1 LAGPLGTPLTAA
13 VPAPGAPALGV
24 PTALPLPMLGPLAA
38 PVVDVPPPEVPPA
51 DPPPLLCASASVP
64 VSDKAVAVANA
75 ITVVLMWYPSLRE
88 GTTTRD
94 NLSFQKTV
102 VSNEA
107 ELSLRPRRLR
117 EYIGQQKIK
126 DNLAPVGQAWVA
138 FREAREAVL
147 KVGADVLKAK

>member
-1 LAGPLGTPLTAA
+1 
-13 VPAPGAPALGV
+13 
-24 PTALPLPMLGPLAA
+24 MLGPLAA

-107 ELSLRPRRLR
+107 ELSLP
-117 EYIGQQKIK
+117 G
-126 DNLAPVGQAWVA
+126 
-138 FREAREAVL
+138 
-147 KVGADVLKAK
+147 